1 MEARANFGDGLMFYS
16 KVVNLIICRCFQIDE
31 TWVQQWTEA
40 NEAVRSKMK
49 RLLVISLLS
58 VFALARAEVIPVD
71 LKEDCKIDS
80 TPTMT
85 MYWAGQQARA
95 VLVLIPGGDG
105 NIGIKP
111 EMVDLKN
118 PFYKALKRLSDPAL
132 TSGTTDVVI
141 FDSPY
146 PLSPN
151 QPYPSARGTSDHI
164 KRMESVLAFYRKK
177 THLPVWVM
185 GHSNGGISLMELIR
199 YLQKTNQTKLIDG
212 MVVSSARNESSFSA
226 PLNFPILFIDH
237 KNNGCTKGTQ
247 TVYRTYESVKKI
259 TSSPVGQVLITSG
272 ESQSAD
278 PCRSGFHM
286 YFKAEEE
293 LSKAL
298 DDFIGKN
305 TH

>member
-1 MEARANFGDGLMFYS
+1 
-16 KVVNLIICRCFQIDE
+16 
-31 TWVQQWTEA
+31 
-40 NEAVRSKMK
+40 MK
-49 RLLVISLLS
+49 RLLVLALLS
-58 VFALARAEVIPVD
+58 VFALARAEVIQVD
-71 LKEDCKIDS
+71 LKEDGKIDS
-80 TPTMT
+80 KPTMT

-111 EMVDLKN
+111 ETPDLKH
-118 PFYKALKRLSDPAL
+118 PFYQALKRLSAPAL
-132 TSGTTDVVI
+132 TSGATDVVI
-141 FDSPY
+141 FDNPY

-151 QPYPSARGTSDHI
+151 QRYPSARGTSDHI
-164 KRMESVLAFYRKK
+164 KRMESVLAFYKEK

-199 YLQKTNQTKLIDG
+199 DLQKTDRTKLIDG

-237 KNNGCTKGTQ
+237 KNNGCAVDDQ

-259 TSSPVGQVLITSG
+259 TSSAVGQVLITSG
-272 ESQSAD
+272 ESQSAN
-278 PCRSGFHM
+278 PCYSGFHM
-286 YFKAEEE
+286 YFKAEDE

-298 DDFIGKN
+298 DDFIGKYARDP
-305 TH
+305 H

>member
-1 MEARANFGDGLMFYS
+1 MKQFL
-16 KVVNLIICRCFQIDE
+16 V
-31 TWVQQWTEA
+31 WV
-40 NEAVRSKMK
+40 
-49 RLLVISLLS
+49 LLS
-58 VFALARAEVIPVD
+58 VFTLARAEVIPV
-71 LKEDCKIDS
+71 EFNENGKIDS

-85 MYWAGQQARA
+85 MYWAGQKARA

-105 NIGIKP
+105 NIGIKL
-111 EMVDLKN
+111 ETLDLKH
-118 PFYKALKRLSDPAL
+118 PFYQALKRLSDPAL
-132 TSGTTDVVI
+132 TSGTTNVVI

-151 QPYPSARGTSDHI
+151 QRYPSARGTSNHI
-164 KRMESVLAFYRKK
+164 KRMESVLAFYKEK

-185 GHSNGGISLMELIR
+185 GHSNGGISLMELVR
-199 YLQKTNQTKLIDG
+199 DLQKTDRTKLIDG
-212 MVVSSARNESSFSA
+212 MVVSSARNESLFSA

-237 KNNGCTKGTQ
+237 KNNGCMVDAE

-278 PCRSGFHM
+278 PCHSGFHM
-286 YFKAEEE
+286 YFGAEDE

>member
-1 MEARANFGDGLMFYS
+1 
-16 KVVNLIICRCFQIDE
+16 
-31 TWVQQWTEA
+31 
-40 NEAVRSKMK
+40 MK
-49 RLLVISLLS
+49 RLLALTMFS
-58 VFALARAEVIPVD
+58 VFAIARAEVIPVD
-71 LKEDCKIDS
+71 LKEEGKIES

-85 MYWAGQQARA
+85 MYWAGQQSRA

-111 EMVDLKN
+111 ETPDLKH
-118 PFYKALKRLSDPAL
+118 PFYQALKRLSDPTL
-132 TSGTTDVVI
+132 TSGTTDVVV

-151 QPYPSARGTSDHI
+151 QRYPSARATSDHV
-164 KRMESVLAFYRKK
+164 KRVKSVLAFYKEK

-185 GHSNGGISLMELIR
+185 GHSNGGITLMELIKD
-199 YLQKTNQTKLIDG
+199 LQKTNRIKLIDG

-226 PLNFPILFIDH
+226 PLNFPILFMDH
-237 KNNGCTKGTQ
+237 KNNGCAVDDQ

-259 TSSPVGQVLITSG
+259 ASSPVGQVLITSG
-272 ESQSAD
+272 ESQSAN
-278 PCRSGFHM
+278 PCVSGFHM
-286 YFKAEEE
+286 YFKADAE

-305 TH
+305 TP